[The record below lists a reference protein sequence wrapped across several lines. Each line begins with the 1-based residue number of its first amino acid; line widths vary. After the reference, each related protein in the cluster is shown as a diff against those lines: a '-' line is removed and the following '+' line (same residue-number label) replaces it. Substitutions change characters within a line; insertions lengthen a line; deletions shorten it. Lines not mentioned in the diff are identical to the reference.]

1 MKQLNITILLT
12 MLMSIVVTTASA
24 HDAEVDGIYYN
35 LNTSSQTAT
44 VTYKGSSW
52 QENEYS
58 DGVVIPTSFT
68 YKSVIYTVTSIGA
81 FAFYACRDLTSI
93 TIPNSVTS
101 IGEFAFNCC
110 SLSSITIP
118 NSITSIGNSAFELN
132 DLSSIKVEEGNSY
145 YDSRD
150 NCNAIIETVSNRLIQ
165 GCCNTT
171 IPNSVTCIGDGAF
184 SNCHN
189 LTTITIPNGV
199 TSIENSAFLNC
210 HNLSSPILIPNS
222 VVSIG
227 SSAFYNCSKL
237 SYISIPNSVNSI
249 GGNAFVGTAWF
260 NNQPD
265 GLVYAGRFAHNYK
278 GTMPENTSITLQDGT
293 LGICASAFVKCSGL
307 TSITIPNSVT
317 SIGDY
322 AFSGCSGLTSITIP
336 NSVTEIGRNTFYGC
350 TGLTSITIPNSVTS
364 IGYSAFQG
372 CTGLTSITIP
382 NSVTSIGDYAFS
394 GCSGLTSITIPNSVT
409 EIGYRTFEGCSG
421 LTSITIPNSV
431 TEIGY
436 RTFEGCSGLTS
447 ITIPNSVTE
456 IGYRTF
462 EGCSSLNEVYNEATT
477 PQNLS
482 FNPYFNYT
490 TATLHVPAGTK
501 ELYQAADYWKNFTN
515 IVEMSI
521 EPIVDETVIEFDD
534 KDYIVDNTPVDLNN
548 TVIND
553 MYISMDNKSD
563 VNNPDGFYD
572 STDKCIVINKATSAS
587 AIETAVASDLGSSD
601 FTSNFTGMV
610 IEVNGKGSIK
620 INALT
625 VGNNKLAVKIGSADA
640 KTYTQATKGDVTINY
655 DVTENT
661 YVYIYAVDANN
672 QQQSLSM
679 DITDTSDNSVK
690 VYSVT
695 VTPDATAIE
704 TVTEATIPTAVFGK
718 VYSIDGKQF
727 SQPQKG
733 LNILKMS
740 DGTTRRV
747 VK

>member
-336 NSVTEIGRNTFYGC
+336 NSVTEIG
-350 TGLTSITIPNSVTS
+350 
-364 IGYSAFQG
+364 
-372 CTGLTSITIP
+372 
-382 NSVTSIGDYAFS
+382 
-394 GCSGLTSITIPNSVT
+394 
-409 EIGYRTFEGCSG
+409 
-421 LTSITIPNSV
+421 
-431 TEIGY
+431 Y

-572 STDKCIVINKATSAS
+572 STEKCIVINKATSAS
-587 AIETAVASDLGSSD
+587 AIATAVASDLGSSD
-601 FTSNFTGMV
+601 FINNYTGIV
-610 IEVNGKGSIK
+610 IEVNGKGSVT
-620 INALT
+620 INAQT
-625 VGNNKLAVKIGSADA
+625 IGNNKLAVKIGSADA
-640 KTYTQATKGDVTINY
+640 KTYTQATKGDVAINY

-661 YVYIYAVDANN
+661 YVYIYAVDADN

-679 DITDTSDNSVK
+679 DITETSDNAVK

-704 TVTEATIPTAVFGK
+704 TVTETDIPAAVFGK
-718 VYSIDGKQF
+718 VYSIDGKQLTA
-727 SQPQKG
+727 PQKG

-740 DGTTRRV
+740 DGTTRKV

>member
-336 NSVTEIGRNTFYGC
+336 NSVTEIG
-350 TGLTSITIPNSVTS
+350 
-364 IGYSAFQG
+364 
-372 CTGLTSITIP
+372 
-382 NSVTSIGDYAFS
+382 
-394 GCSGLTSITIPNSVT
+394 
-409 EIGYRTFEGCSG
+409 
-421 LTSITIPNSV
+421 
-431 TEIGY
+431 Y

-640 KTYTQATKGDVTINY
+640 KTYTQATKGDVAINY

-661 YVYIYAVDANN
+661 YVYIYAVDADN

-679 DITDTSDNSVK
+679 DITETSDNAVK

-704 TVTEATIPTAVFGK
+704 TVTETDIPAAVFGK
-718 VYSIDGKQF
+718 VYSIDGKQLTA
-727 SQPQKG
+727 PQKG

-740 DGTTRRV
+740 DGTTRKV